1 MLQDNN
7 KKVLSAPDDAVWLT
21 CMLGGC
27 QFLVKGRYGRIF
39 ISGKGKI
46 WKDIYFW

>member
-1 MLQDNN
+1 MEGYL
-7 KKVLSAPDDAVWLT
+7 
-21 CMLGGC
+21 
-27 QFLVKGRYGRIF
+27 FLVKGRYGKIF